1 MNTANG
7 TYIFIETSSPR
18 LPSKLLVILYLNSKF
33 FLLHGLYFYTIRHL
47 DQKARIISETFKPDS
62 TNALCFTFWYHALG
76 TTVGALRVFKADENV
91 TNLIQLWEI
100 VGQQSV
106 NDKDWKKGKKR
117 NIY

>member
-1 MNTANG
+1 LNNANG

-18 LPSKLLVILYLNSKF
+18 LPSKSMVF
-33 FLLHGLYFYTIRHL
+33 FRGFISRLCFIKIHHL

-91 TNLIQLWEI
+91 TNLVQLWEI

-106 NDKDWKKGKKR
+106 NDKDWKKGKTS
-117 NIY
+117 IYKL